1 MGAARETIDRMTAAM
16 VKRDLAGLAAVYAE
30 DAVAVTPDEGEL
42 KGRDEIVRYLG
53 GLLSAIPDFTWDSL
67 AEHESGD
74 TSIDEGWFVG
84 TNTGPL
90 PLPDGTVMP
99 ATGKAVRVRG
109 CDIATVAGGQ
119 IVRHHF
125 YYDQMELLTQLGLVP
140 EQP

>member
-16 VKRDLAGLAAVYAE
+16 VSHDVAALAAAYAE

-42 KGRDEIVRYLG
+42 KGRDEIVRYLSG
-53 GLLSAIPDFTWDSL
+53 FLSAIPDFTWEPL

-74 TSIDEGWFVG
+74 TSIDEGWVVG

-90 PLPDGTVMP
+90 PLPDGSIMP
-99 ATGKAVRVRG
+99 ATGRAVRLRG
-109 CDIATVAGGQ
+109 CDIATVAGGV

-125 YYDQMELLTQLGLVP
+125 YYDQTELLTQLGLAP

>member
-1 MGAARETIDRMTAAM
+1 MGAARQAIDQMTAAM
-16 VKRDLAGLAAVYAE
+16 VNHDLAAVAAAYAE

-53 GLLSAIPDFTWDSL
+53 GFLAALPDFTWESA

-74 TSIDEGWFVG
+74 TSIDEGWVVG

-90 PLPDGTVMP
+90 PLPDGTTLA
-99 ATGKAVRVRG
+99 ATGKPVRVRS
-109 CDIATVAGGQ
+109 CDIATVAGGR

-125 YYDQMELLTQLGLVP
+125 YFDQVELFTQLGLTP
-140 EQP
+140 GQP

>member
-1 MGAARETIDRMTAAM
+1 M
-16 VKRDLAGLAAVYAE
+16 
-30 DAVAVTPDEGEL
+30 TPDEGEL

-53 GLLSAIPDFTWDSL
+53 GFLSAIPDFTWEPL

-74 TSIDEGWFVG
+74 TSIDEGWVVG

-90 PLPDGTVMP
+90 PLPDGSIMP
-99 ATGKAVRVRG
+99 ATGRAVRVRG
-109 CDIATVAGGQ
+109 CDIATVTGGV

-125 YYDQMELLTQLGLVP
+125 YYDQMELLTQLGLAP

>member
-1 MGAARETIDRMTAAM
+1 MGAARESIDRMTAAM
-16 VKRDLAGLAAVYAE
+16 VNHDVDALAAAYSE

-42 KGRDEIVRYLG
+42 KGSDEIVRYLG
-53 GLLSAIPDFTWDSL
+53 GLLSAFPDFTWEPL

-90 PLPDGTVMP
+90 PLPDGSIMP
-99 ATGKAVRVRG
+99 ATGRAVRVRG
-109 CDIATVAGGQ
+109 CDIATVDGGV

>member
-1 MGAARETIDRMTAAM
+1 MGAARETIDKMTAAM
-16 VKRDLAGLAAVYAE
+16 VSHDVAALATVYAE

-42 KGRDEIVRYLG
+42 KGRNEIVRYLG
-53 GLLSAIPDFTWDSL
+53 GLLSAIPDFAWEPL

-74 TSIDEGWFVG
+74 TSIDEGWVVG

-90 PLPDGTVMP
+90 PLPDGSIMP
-99 ATGKAVRVRG
+99 ATGRAVRVRG
-109 CDIATVAGGQ
+109 CDIATVENGV

-125 YYDQMELLTQLGLVP
+125 YYDQMELLTQLGLMP

>member
-16 VKRDLAGLAAVYAE
+16 VSHDVAALAAAYAE

-53 GLLSAIPDFTWDSL
+53 GLLSAIPDFTWEAL

-74 TSIDEGWFVG
+74 TSIDEGWIVG

-90 PLPDGTVMP
+90 PLPDGSTMP
-99 ATGKAVRVRG
+99 ATGRAVRVRG
-109 CDIATVAGGQ
+109 CDVATVDGGV

-125 YYDQMELLTQLGLVP
+125 YYDQMELLTQLGLAP

>member
-16 VKRDLAGLAAVYAE
+16 VNHDVAALAAAYAE

-42 KGRDEIVRYLG
+42 KGRDQIVRYLG
-53 GLLSAIPDFTWDSL
+53 GFLSAIPDFTWEPL

-74 TSIDEGWFVG
+74 TSIDEGWVVG

-90 PLPDGTVMP
+90 PLPDGSIMP
-99 ATGKAVRVRG
+99 ATGRAVRVRS
-109 CDIATVAGGQ
+109 CDIATVAGGV

-125 YYDQMELLTQLGLVP
+125 YYDQMELLTQLGLAP
-140 EQP
+140 KQP

>member
-16 VKRDLAGLAAVYAE
+16 VNHNLAALAAAYAE

-53 GLLSAIPDFTWDSL
+53 GFLSAIPDFTWEPL

-74 TSIDEGWFVG
+74 TSIDEGWVVG

-90 PLPDGTVMP
+90 SLPDGSIMP
-99 ATGKAVRVRG
+99 ATGRAIRVRG
-109 CDIATVAGGQ
+109 CDIATVADGV

-125 YYDQMELLTQLGLVP
+125 YYDQMELLTQLGLAP

>member
-1 MGAARETIDRMTAAM
+1 MGTARETIDRMTAAM
-16 VKRDLAGLAAVYAE
+16 VNHDVAALAAVYAD

-53 GLLSAIPDFTWDSL
+53 GFLSAIPDFTWESL
-67 AEHESGD
+67 AEHEAGD
-74 TSIDEGWFVG
+74 TSVDEGWVVG

-90 PLPDGTVMP
+90 PLPDGTLLP
-99 ATGKAVRVRG
+99 ATGRSVRVRG
-109 CDIATVAGGQ
+109 CDIATVADGV

-125 YYDQMELLTQLGLVP
+125 YYDQMELLAQLGLAP

>member
-1 MGAARETIDRMTAAM
+1 MGAARETVDRMTAAM
-16 VKRDLAGLAAVYAE
+16 VNHDVAALAAAYAE

-53 GLLSAIPDFTWDSL
+53 GLLSAIPDFTWEPL

-74 TSIDEGWFVG
+74 TSIDEGWVVG
-84 TNTGPL
+84 TNTGDIVL
-90 PLPDGTVMP
+90 GDGTTVP
-99 ATGKAVRVRG
+99 ATGKSVRVRS
-109 CDIATVAGGQ
+109 CDIATVSGGL

-125 YYDQMELLTQLGLVP
+125 YFDQIELLTQLGLAP